1 MAVTHKSGAG
11 AEGDAGRMDRTA
23 GKCDEGK
30 GTIRMGCVY
39 GGGRGEGT
47 RRKGERLRR

>member
-39 GGGRGEGT
+39 GGGGGRERGE
-47 RRKGERLRR
+47 REKG